1 MPKPSS
7 ERFRE
12 DIYCLDC
19 VEDGIEGLWESVS
32 NGITKRWLTTLDIPI
47 AVDIAMLKIKKVVAW
62 SVASHDGNIE
72 TIGTSSDHFEKR
84 DLEREPTPTTIDP
97 WARGTIPTKK
107 EVIDPFLSMLGSNS
121 ATPSVASR
129 TPSRRPSYSGSV
141 ASSRS
146 YGSKTG
152 GNSKATGGRKEK
164 DNIPGTII
172 ELDEEGGPMDWES
185 TGGLYNELQKAVS
198 KAMIL
203 RIIVFLRSPF

>member
-1 MPKPSS
+1 MSKPSS

-12 DIYCLDC
+12 DIYCSDC
-19 VEDGIEGLWESVS
+19 VDDGLECLWENVS
-32 NGITKRWLTTLDIPI
+32 NGITKQWLTTLDIPI
-47 AVDIAMLKIKKVVAW
+47 AVEIVLLKTKKVVAW
-62 SVASHDGNIE
+62 SVASHDGNIDS
-72 TIGTSSDHFEKR
+72 IGSSSDHFEKR
-84 DLEREPTPTTIDP
+84 DLEGEPKPTTIDP

-129 TPSRRPSYSGSV
+129 TPSRRPSNAGSV
-141 ASSRS
+141 GSSRS

-164 DNIPGTII
+164 DNMPGTII
-172 ELDEEGGPMDWES
+172 ELDEEAGPMDWES

-198 KAMIL
+198 KAL
-203 RIIVFLRSPF
+203 L